1 MTLGAIALL
10 LFLILAVRLH
20 AFLALLI
27 SSMALGLGVGMEPVK
42 VIKSIQ
48 TGFGEA
54 LGFIAVVVALG
65 AMIGRFLEHSG
76 GGRVLADWLLSKF
89 GKENAVWAVLVA
101 AFMVGLPIFF
111 EVGFIILVPLAWS
124 LAKE

>member
-1 MTLGAIALL
+1 VPDNGSFLLTITLGAIALL

-27 SSMALGLGVGMEPVK
+27 SAMAFGLSAGMEPVK
-42 VIKSIQ
+42 VIKSVQ

-76 GGRVLADWLLSKF
+76 GGRVLAEWLLARF
-89 GKENAVWAVLVA
+89 GRENAVWAVLIA
-101 AFMVGLPIFF
+101 AFLVGLPIFF
-111 EVGFIILVPLAWS
+111 
-124 LAKE
+124 

>member
-27 SSMALGLGVGMEPVK
+27 SSMALGLAVGMEPLK

-48 TGFGEA
+48 AGFGDA

-65 AMIGRFLEHSG
+65 ATDGQTQQG
-76 GGRVLADWLLSKF
+76 
-89 GKENAVWAVLVA
+89 
-101 AFMVGLPIFF
+101 
-111 EVGFIILVPLAWS
+111 
-124 LAKE
+124 